1 MRGVLILGITR
12 YFSFAEETIFGTFVP
27 AVETIDPESAELDPS
42 GDQALIYEGVSRL
55 DRTVAPAPYRSEG
68 SFSTPFDL
76 TAFPWFLKWALGGY
90 TVTGTYS
97 TFTHHF
103 FPEQSAL
110 MKSFTA
116 RVGKD
121 VFEHLFSGCV
131 VGSLSLELD
140 DGFFTGSVDIMGGAD
155 QKGTLQASPTFTQGE
170 IYAPHQVTAEI
181 DGVDESAN
189 IESFSISIDTG
200 ADNEAGLTIGS
211 RFPSR
216 AYRGAL
222 AVKIEMGLSFFS
234 TTQLERFWGTATG
247 PSINKLTEIETTIYV
262 GENIDILIPRAVYT
276 AMSQP
281 LSGRDRIEQSA
292 TIRALVKDDG
302 TGPIEFSIT
311 NDKESYNPV

>member
-1 MRGVLILGITR
+1 MGITR
-12 YFSFAEETIFGTFVP
+12 YFSYGEEITFGTP
-27 AVETIDPESAELDPS
+27 ALAVETIDPESAELDPS

-68 SFSTPFDL
+68 SLSTPFDL
-76 TAFPWFLKWALGGY
+76 TAFPWFLKWALSGY
-90 TVTGTYS
+90 TVSGTDS
-97 TFTHHF
+97 MFTHHF

-131 VGSLSLELD
+131 VSSLTLELD
-140 DGFFTGSVDIMGGAD
+140 DGFFTGSVDIVGGAD
-155 QKGTLQASPTFTQGE
+155 QKGTLQENPTFTQGE

-181 DGVDESAN
+181 NGVDKSAN

-211 RFPSR
+211 RFPR
-216 AYRGAL
+216 RVYRGAF
-222 AVKIEMGLSFFS
+222 AVEIEVGLSFFS
-234 TTQLERFWGTATG
+234 TTQLEKFWGTTTG
-247 PSINKLTEIETTIYV
+247 PSTSKLTEMETTIHV
-262 GENIDILIPRAVYT
+262 GDNIDILIPRAVYT

-281 LSGRDRIEQSA
+281 LNGRDRIEQTA
-292 TIRALVKDDG
+292 TIRALVKADG

-311 NDKESYNPV
+311 NEKESYH